1 MPKSSKIKE
10 HRTFNQR
17 IYYKSSPITLNEMDY
32 HYDCYAYAI
41 QSQTDGEWNERMRI
55 LHRKYA
61 MATTNF
67 QKRRQNILKI
77 RQKSLKTPHL
87 GLKNLK
93 KR

>member
-41 QSQTDGEWNERMRI
+41 QSQTSGEWNERMRI

-67 QKRRQNILKI
+67 QKRRNHVLKI
-77 RQKSLKTPHL
+77 REKSR
-87 GLKNLK
+87 
-93 KR
+93 KRRNNGQF